1 MLALMKRL
9 TQTILGKFIAMIII
23 AGMAFW
29 GVDQVFNQVRNG
41 LGSDLLAAGRSSVT
55 VDAFDR
61 RIEVM
66 LRNVNQQSDD
76 PITKEQAIERGM
88 VDQVFQLQQSQT
100 TMLGFASKI
109 GIAPSTDAVLAELK
123 KTDAFKNPLT
133 GELDLA
139 TYQRVL
145 AQNRFSQAE
154 YEAQLKSDLTL
165 QALQAGTLAGLMPPD
180 VLKAIQSRYLAE
192 SRDVAWFI
200 LDAADIPEP
209 AAPTEEDVLA
219 FYNENLDALKQPE
232 RRSIDL
238 LKVSADD
245 FLSQVEVTDQEIAT
259 IYEASKSERFSEPEQ
274 RTYVELMFGSRDAA
288 RDAFAALA
296 GGADPSTLQGIV
308 SRESRTSLAEDVEDQ
323 LLRDAMFGPG
333 RQSGALFGPKD
344 MGDGR
349 WLVARLVSI
358 QPGAVFPLESVSDE
372 IRSGLA
378 RERATLLLYDKLE
391 ALDRSINAGFDLK
404 QIAEETGVPVISF
417 EPVDK
422 NGYTEDGLPM
432 IGLLEAGDAFQ
443 QAFLMNVDDTSNQFT
458 KDDVTYVIST
468 REIVPPSTPAFDEV
482 KDDVRQALVLR
493 NEGEAAQTL
502 VNEIKDRI
510 TSGASTLEAEAQA
523 VSAPVETPPASIT
536 RMTAEE
542 SGLPN
547 SAIGGIFSGK
557 QGDVFTYPNRTG
569 DKYMIV
575 QLQAVNDPS
584 AEALAAADP
593 NASSSLVSSLDSD
606 LATAMEAEMAGAV
619 KLKVNGAA
627 YNAYKASISSNQ

>member
-180 VLKAIQSRYLAE
+180 VMKAIQTRYLAE

-288 RDAFAALA
+288 RMRSQRSPAGRIPRRSRGSFPGSPGHRWPRMSKTSCCAMRCLALAVKAALSSGRKTWATVA
-296 GGADPSTLQGIV
+296 GWWHAWCRSSRAPFSRWKASVMKFAQASHVNVPPFCST
-308 SRESRTSLAEDVEDQ
+308 TSL
-323 LLRDAMFGPG
+323 
-333 RQSGALFGPKD
+333 K
-344 MGDGR
+344 R
-349 WLVARLVSI
+349 WTVR
-358 QPGAVFPLESVSDE
+358 
-372 IRSGLA
+372 
-378 RERATLLLYDKLE
+378 
-391 ALDRSINAGFDLK
+391 
-404 QIAEETGVPVISF
+404 
-417 EPVDK
+417 
-422 NGYTEDGLPM
+422 
-432 IGLLEAGDAFQ
+432 
-443 QAFLMNVDDTSNQFT
+443 
-458 KDDVTYVIST
+458 
-468 REIVPPSTPAFDEV
+468 STP
-482 KDDVRQALVLR
+482 VL
-493 NEGEAAQTL
+493 T
-502 VNEIKDRI
+502 
-510 TSGASTLEAEAQA
+510 
-523 VSAPVETPPASIT
+523 
-536 RMTAEE
+536 
-542 SGLPN
+542 
-547 SAIGGIFSGK
+547 
-557 QGDVFTYPNRTG
+557 
-569 DKYMIV
+569 
-575 QLQAVNDPS
+575 
-584 AEALAAADP
+584 
-593 NASSSLVSSLDSD
+593 
-606 LATAMEAEMAGAV
+606 
-619 KLKVNGAA
+619 
-627 YNAYKASISSNQ
+627 